1 MGTPASAGIKAV
13 NFSSEHKII
22 PDSLKPDKDTQES
35 DAQVTSSNLNSPV
48 VKPRKPPKLNL
59 SGFVSQ
65 TGTGD
70 SSARPTDAIAVHTPP
85 VINARQAS
93 SKVPSTSSSITNKTG
108 GLNSPRKREISAD
121 SPRHNNITPRRH
133 NPQSSAESPKAT
145 PRQANQGEKSA
156 SSQSTPRGTDKEKSA
171 SPRDGRPRE
180 LLKKAS
186 RKFNGLKLNLVA
198 LPEKIVP
205 SNSSSRSSPASAGRV
220 SPGKL
225 TPTKKQS
232 NLLKDVPVDIRNQL
246 AKAYI
251 ALRKDSLYTS
261 SGETRRS
268 MMLNAK
274 MIGILSENKIAFD
287 AKKLQALADDA
298 ELRAKHEVIDIEID
312 LTKHPYPD
320 LVQEG
325 SKKFITRWDSD
336 NSDKGQTFKDLPADQ
351 RKLVDQHFM
360 PTFIA
365 DCYRAGVSHELQLPD
380 GTSKP
385 FASPIELAEYL
396 NQDTDGES
404 RSRYISNVTSQNIVN
419 LLQQLTCGGLPG
431 TTSPIKLFDGRALIP
446 RGRVEQRF
454 IYQLE
459 KDGTVD
465 VKVQVM
471 IFASNLGNT
480 QRQSQLQDERRTP
493 VAIDND
499 AKLRIDT
506 TLRFEPNG
514 EWTIFNPHLAASG
527 WNLPAEH

>member
-1 MGTPASAGIKAV
+1 MGTPASAGKKAV
-13 NFSSEHKII
+13 NFSSESKII
-22 PDSLKPDKDTQES
+22 PHGLKLDKDTQES
-35 DAQVTSSNLNSPV
+35 SAQVSSSNRNDPV
-48 VKPRKPPKLNL
+48 VKLKKPPKLNL
-59 SGFVSQ
+59 SGFVSKN
-65 TGTGD
+65 GTGD
-70 SSARPTDAIAVHTPP
+70 SSARPTDAIAIHTPP
-85 VINARQAS
+85 VINARQES
-93 SKVPSTSSSITNKTG
+93 SKLPSTSSSITNKTG

-121 SPRHNNITPRRH
+121 SPRHNNITPRRQD
-133 NPQSSAESPKAT
+133 PQSSAESPKAT

-156 SSQSTPRGTDKEKSA
+156 SSQSTPRGIDQEKSA
-171 SPRDGRPRE
+171 SPRDGRSRE
-180 LLKKAS
+180 FLKRAS
-186 RKFNGLKLNLVA
+186 RKFNGLKLNLAA

-205 SNSSSRSSPASAGRV
+205 STSSSRSSPASAGGV

-232 NLLKDVPVDIRNQL
+232 NLLKDVPVEIRNQL

-251 ALRKDSLYTS
+251 ALKKDSLYTN

-287 AKKLQALADDA
+287 AKKLQALAMDA
-298 ELRAKHEVIDIEID
+298 AHRSEYAEIDIEID
-312 LTKHPYPD
+312 FTKHPYPQ

-336 NSDKGQTFKDLPADQ
+336 NSDKGQTFKDLPEGQ

-365 DCYRAGVSHELQLPD
+365 DYYRSGVSHELKMPD

-385 FASPIELAEYL
+385 FASPIALAEYL

-431 TTSPIKLFDGRALIP
+431 TTSPIKLFDGTPLVP

-454 IYQLE
+454 MYQLE

-465 VKVQVM
+465 VKVQIM
-471 IFASNLGNT
+471 IFADNLGNA
-480 QRQSQLQDERRTP
+480 QRQSQLQNEQRTP

-514 EWTIFNPHLAASG
+514 EWTIYNPHLVASG
-527 WNLPAEH
+527 WNLPADY